1 MKKLSVL
8 SLSWL
13 GAVTA
18 PHIFR
23 KLTSTKSNWSG
34 TIESLYTTGNDEIA
48 YYIFPGILCPPDS
61 LIKHFIDPKRY
72 DLHLVKYGHKDYN
85 PAIIANAVARHIK
98 GFGYKKIRIIS
109 ISMGDQVLL
118 HLGEYL
124 KEYVDNDR
132 IEIVSIDSLP
142 NPSFIH
148 KKYRAAIQLST
159 PILMALRTLGGW
171 VAEIPCFK
179 YDHCWRSP
187 AEVVEQLCS
196 LVSHSHDY
204 TRSPIMS
211 CVKAVIKDGRVF
223 YDPKYAAELFDH
235 AFNRQTPLV
244 HFNTRGKLANL
255 RDVDTVLIY
264 QKVFNSLNWKF

>member
-1 MKKLSVL
+1 MKKLSAFTL
-8 SLSWL
+8 GWF

-18 PHIFR
+18 PHIVR

-34 TIESLYTTGNDEIA
+34 VIEPLYTTGNDEIA
-48 YYIFPGILCPPDS
+48 YYVFPGILCPPDS
-61 LIKHFIDPKRY
+61 IIKNFIDPKSY
-72 DLHLVKYGHKDYN
+72 DLHLVKYGCKDYD
-85 PAIIANAVARHIK
+85 PAIIASAVARHIK
-98 GFGYKKIRIIS
+98 GFGYKKVRIIS
-109 ISMGDQVLL
+109 ISMGDQLL
-118 HLGEYL
+118 LPLGECL

-132 IEIVSIDSLP
+132 IEVVSIDSLP

-148 KKYRAAIQLST
+148 KKYRAAIQLSAPVLLT
-159 PILMALRTLGGW
+159 LRTLGGW

-196 LVSHSHDY
+196 LVSHSYNY

-211 CVKAVIKDGRVF
+211 CVKAVIKDGHVF
-223 YDPKYAAELFDH
+223 YDPKYTAELFNG

-264 QKVFNSLNWKF
+264 QKVLKSLNWKF